1 MSPRLITISFASSGI
16 AQGLIANGLSYFL
29 LIYYSQ
35 VLGLDP
41 ALAGLAMM
49 IAMVFDAISDPLI
62 GAWSDR
68 VRSRWGRRHPFLFAS
83 ILPISVIYFFLWDT
97 PELSQS
103 GLFIYMLSLTVML
116 RLSLTLH
123 VVPYTALLPEITS
136 DYEDRTRLMNL
147 VTTGSYFSGTALAL
161 LMYAYWLV
169 DAPGEEP
176 GSGILRQ
183 SGYIDAN
190 FVAACIIFL
199 CLSISAFG
207 TFKRA
212 PPRAIDDSLKPTR
225 SITGEIKILFS
236 QAKET
241 VSDRSFVGMAL
252 SGLAGAMAMGTYAS
266 LWAYMQTYFWGFR
279 AEEMSVMLASFLVA
293 AVLAFVSIPLVSR
306 GREKKLVMIWL
317 SIGLIVVSTAP
328 VILSLNECF
337 PSKGSS
343 KLFYTMIGFGMAEAM
358 LAIMTVATS
367 GSMIA
372 DIVDARAVETDRH
385 EAGLL
390 LSVLSFI
397 GKVSGGAGVWTGG
410 FLLAYINFPAETTAA
425 DLPEQVVT
433 QLGWLYAIVL
443 GAFRLMSI
451 WAMLF
456 YRLTR
461 AQHAKNLDILVAK

>member
-1 MSPRLITISFASSGI
+1 MSPRLIAISFASSGI
-16 AQGLIANGLSYFL
+16 ARGLVANGLSYFL

-41 ALAGLAMM
+41 SLAGLAMM

-68 VRSRWGRRHPFLFAS
+68 IRSHWGRRHPFLFAS
-83 ILPISVIYFFLWDT
+83 IVPISVIYFFLWDT

-103 GLFIYMLSLTVML
+103 GLFIYLLSLTIML

-123 VVPYTALLPEITS
+123 IVPYTALLPEITS
-136 DYEDRTRLMNL
+136 DYEDRTRLMSL
-147 VTTGSYFSGTALAL
+147 VTTGSYFAGTALAV

-176 GSGILRQ
+176 GSGILRK

-190 FVAACIIFL
+190 FVAACIVFL

-207 TFKRA
+207 TFKRVR
-212 PPRAIDDSLKPTR
+212 PLAINDSQKPTG
-225 SITGEIKILFS
+225 SIARKIGIFFNE
-236 QAKET
+236 AKET
-241 VSDRSFVGMAL
+241 VNDRNFVVMAL

-266 LWAYMQTYFWGFR
+266 LWAYVQNYFWGFR
-279 AEEMSVMLASFLVA
+279 SEQMSVMLISFLFA
-293 AVLAFVSIPLVSR
+293 AVLAFVLIPLVSK
-306 GREKKLVMIWL
+306 GREKKPL
-317 SIGLIVVSTAP
+317 LIC
-328 VILSLNECF
+328 LSLALVVFSTGPVLLCLNGWF
-337 PSKGSS
+337 PSRGSS
-343 KLFYTMIGFGMAEAM
+343 TLFYAMIGFGMVEAS
-358 LAIMTVATS
+358 LTIMTTSIS

-372 DIVDARAVETDRH
+372 DIVDARAVVTHRRE
-385 EAGLL
+385 EGLL

-397 GKVSGGAGVWTGG
+397 GKVSGGAGVMTGG
-410 FLLAYINFPAETTAA
+410 FLLAYINFPAETTAG
-425 DLPEQVVT
+425 DLPDQVVT

-443 GAFRLMSI
+443 SAFHLISI
-451 WAMLF
+451 WALSF

-461 AQHAKNLDILVAK
+461 AQHAKNISILTTE